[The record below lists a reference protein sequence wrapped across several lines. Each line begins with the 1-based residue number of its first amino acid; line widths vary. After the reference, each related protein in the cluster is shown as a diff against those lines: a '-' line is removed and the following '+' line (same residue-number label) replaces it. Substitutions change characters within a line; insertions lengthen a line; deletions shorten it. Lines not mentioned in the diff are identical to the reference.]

1 MNSMVAQ
8 VYSLPDLITE
18 NFQELDDN
26 IRNTLSHELCL
37 SMKRLFLTGCGDS
50 YHAALNA
57 ELAFESIAGVPVEP
71 LTAHQFSR
79 YGVAYLPQTGP
90 GTNVVVGI
98 SVSGE
103 VARTVEA
110 INLANQAGA
119 ETVALTATPGS
130 RVDKTAKTTL
140 FSTIT
145 TFPDPQGVHTPG
157 VRSYAANQLAL
168 YLMTIRIGEVKGLLS
183 PVDAT
188 ALRGELLML
197 ADAIKTTTESS
208 DKPAQELAMSWSDA
222 NEFVFVG
229 SGPNFGT
236 ALFSAAKILEASG
249 DPALGQDLEEW
260 AHLQYFARAVPTPT
274 FIINAGARDLSRA
287 VEVAVAAKI
296 IGRRV
301 AVITPPENE
310 ILSEIGDSILG
321 IAAGVREA
329 FSPLITAIPGE
340 LFAAYRADMI
350 AEPFFRDFMGGRSIE
365 EGGGISRIRTSQM
378 LENIPR

>member
-8 VYSLPDLITE
+8 VYSLPDLVTE
-18 NFQELDDN
+18 NFQVLDDT
-26 IRNTLSHELCL
+26 IRNTLSHDLCH
-37 SMKRLFLTGCGDS
+37 SMKRLYLTGCGDS
-50 YHAALNA
+50 YHSALNA

-79 YGVAYLPQTGP
+79 YGVSYMPQTGP

-110 INLANQAGA
+110 INLANQVGA

-130 RVDKTAKTTL
+130 RVDETAKTTL

-145 TFPDPQGVHTPG
+145 PFPDPQGIHTPG

-183 PVDAT
+183 PDDAT
-188 ALRGELLML
+188 ALRGELRML
-197 ADAIKTTTESS
+197 ADAIKTTIESS
-208 DKPAQELAMSWSDA
+208 DKPAQDLANSWVDA

-274 FIINAGARDLSRA
+274 FIMSAGTRDLSRA
-287 VEVAVAAKI
+287 IEVAVAAKT

-301 AVITPPENE
+301 VIITPPENE
-310 ILSEIGDSILG
+310 VLYEIGDSVLG
-321 IAAGVREA
+321 IAAGVREV

-340 LFAAYRADMI
+340 LFAAYRADVI
-350 AEPFFRDFMGGRSIE
+350 AEPFFRDFRGGRSIE
-365 EGGGISRIRTSQM
+365 EGGGISRIRTSEM
-378 LENIPR
+378 LEDIPQ